1 MHSRCETMPDERA
14 REELE
19 DYLRGDSALSR
30 QYRRENAALP
40 SHALDRIVLESAK
53 QPRPRRKKQQSLAPL
68 AFAASVLLSLA
79 MIAAMLFVPQ
89 ASKPDDGA
97 HIVRVRLFQSE
108 APRAA
113 LASPRERDPKLW
125 LADINA
131 LRRAGRSVEAE
142 VQMRRFRSAYPDYV
156 VPSSE

>member
-1 MHSRCETMPDERA
+1 MPDDRA
-14 REELE
+14 PEELD

-30 QYRRENAALP
+30 QYRRESAP
-40 SHALDRIVLESAK
+40 MPPHALDRIVLEGAR
-53 QPRPRRKKQQSLAPL
+53 QPRRRSNGPQRLAPL

-79 MIAAMLFVPQ
+79 MIAAILFVP
-89 ASKPDDGA
+89 APKKPDEGA
-97 HIVRVRLFQSE
+97 HLVRVRLFKTE

-131 LRRAGRSVEAE
+131 LRRSGRGGEAE
-142 VQMRRFRSAYPDYV
+142 LQMRRFRSAYPDYI